1 MLIPL
6 YVYKFNIKKSNPL
19 FRTTFNDFNITID

>member
-6 YVYKFNIKKSNPL
+6 YVYKFNIKKVIL
-19 FRTTFNDFNITID
+19 YLGLLLNDFNITID